1 MGEALADLAIDGATR
16 HPISFLSAARFSAP
30 TSGRT

>member
-16 HPISFLSAARFSAP
+16 HPIGYLSAARFAAP
-30 TSGRT
+30 APVRT